1 MSHTVTQRTGVIS
14 SELDA
19 APLPRALKQIYAN
32 RGVDRLDDIT
42 LPLSQLAPPSALKG
56 AQAAAEMLAD
66 AIEFH
71 ASVVIVG
78 DFDADGATS
87 CALAVSLLK
96 QMGLE
101 EVTYLVPNRF
111 EFGYGLTPEIVGI
124 AAQYQ
129 PDVLVT
135 VDNGIASI
143 DGVMAAQMLGMSVI
157 ITDHHLPGDTLPE
170 ADIIVNPN
178 QPGCTFPSKALA
190 GVGVMFYVLTA
201 LRAELR
207 QRGWFE
213 SMGIDIPNLA
223 DALDLVALGT
233 VADVVPL
240 DKNNRTLVAAG
251 LARMRSGRARPGI
264 EALFEVAGRD
274 ISQVSSTDLG
284 FVAGPRLNAAGRLDD
299 MSVGIECLLAESSAS
314 ARTLATQLNDFNKER
329 KEIERTM
336 QTDAMALLEKG
347 DLSVGNEDFALSL
360 FREDWHQGVVGIL
373 ASRVRERFHRPTIVF
388 AQSGDGELK
397 GSGRSI
403 PGVHLRDAL
412 DRVATSTPGLITKFG
427 GHAMAAG
434 LSLSQ
439 DDLPRFREAFN
450 RVVAQALKGSLPD
463 QVTVTDGQ
471 LPQSDL
477 TLAIAEALE
486 SGGPWGQA
494 FEAPSFEGVFT
505 ISDMRV
511 VGEKHLKFR
520 LITEAGLIDA
530 IAFNAEV
537 ETWTRDTP
545 KALRCVYRPCVN
557 EYRGDRRLQLQ
568 IEALWP
574 QASG

>member
-1 MSHTVTQRTGVIS
+1 MSHAVTHRSGVIS
-14 SELDA
+14 SELSA
-19 APLPRALKQIYAN
+19 APLPPALKQIYAN

-178 QPGCTFPSKALA
+178 QPGCPFPSKALA

-207 QRGWFE
+207 GRGWFE

-314 ARTLATQLNDFNKER
+314 ARILATQLNDFNKER

-336 QTDAMALLEKG
+336 QTDAMTLLEKG
-347 DLSVGNEDFALSL
+347 DLSVGDEDFALSL

-373 ASRVRERFHRPTIVF
+373 ASRIRERFHRPTIVF

-412 DRVATSTPGLITKFG
+412 DRVATSTPDLITKFG

-471 LPQSDL
+471 LPESDL
-477 TLAIAEALE
+477 TLGLAEALE

-520 LITEAGLIDA
+520 LFTEAGLIDA

-537 ETWTRDTP
+537 ETWTRDKP
-545 KALRCVYRPCVN
+545 KTLRCVYRPCVN
-557 EYRGDRRLQLQ
+557 EYRGERRLQLQ
-568 IEALWP
+568 IEALW
-574 QASG
+574 AEVSG

>member
-1 MSHTVTQRTGVIS
+1 MSHAVTHRSGVIS
-14 SELDA
+14 SELSA
-19 APLPRALKQIYAN
+19 APLPPALKQIYAN

-178 QPGCTFPSKALA
+178 QPGCPFPSKALA

-207 QRGWFE
+207 GRGWFE

-314 ARTLATQLNDFNKER
+314 ARILATQLNDFNKER

-336 QTDAMALLEKG
+336 QTDAMTLLEKG
-347 DLSVGNEDFALSL
+347 DLSVGDEDFALSL

-373 ASRVRERFHRPTIVF
+373 ASRIRERFHRPTIVF

-471 LPQSDL
+471 LSESDL
-477 TLAIAEALE
+477 TLGLAEALE

-520 LITEAGLIDA
+520 LFTEAGLIDA

-537 ETWTRDTP
+537 ETWTRDKP
-545 KALRCVYRPCVN
+545 KTLRCVYRPCVN
-557 EYRGDRRLQLQ
+557 EYRGERRLQLQ
-568 IEALWP
+568 IEALW
-574 QASG
+574 AEVSG

>member
-1 MSHTVTQRTGVIS
+1 MSQAVTHRSGVIS
-14 SELDA
+14 SELSA
-19 APLPRALKQIYAN
+19 APLPPALKQVYAN

-178 QPGCTFPSKALA
+178 QPGCPFPSKALA

-207 QRGWFE
+207 GRGWFE

-314 ARTLATQLNDFNKER
+314 ARILATQLNDFNKER

-336 QTDAMALLEKG
+336 QTDAMTLLEKG

-373 ASRVRERFHRPTIVF
+373 ASRIRERFHRPTIVF

-412 DRVATSTPGLITKFG
+412 DRVATSTPDLITKFG

-471 LPQSDL
+471 LPESDL
-477 TLAIAEALE
+477 TLGLAEALE

-520 LITEAGLIDA
+520 LFTEAGLIDA

-537 ETWTRDTP
+537 ETWTRDKP
-545 KALRCVYRPCVN
+545 KTLRCVYRPCVN
-557 EYRGDRRLQLQ
+557 EYRGERRLQLQ
-568 IEALWP
+568 IEALW
-574 QASG
+574 AEVSG

>member
-14 SELDA
+14 SELEA

-178 QPGCTFPSKALA
+178 QPGCPFPSKALA

-434 LSLSQ
+434 LSLSE
-439 DDLPRFREAFN
+439 DDLPRFRETFN

-463 QVTVTDGQ
+463 HVTVTDGQ

-477 TLAIAEALE
+477 TLVLAEALE
-486 SGGPWGQA
+486 SGGPWGQG

-530 IAFNAEV
+530 IAFNADV

>member
-1 MSHTVTQRTGVIS
+1 MSQAVTHRSGVIS
-14 SELDA
+14 SELSA
-19 APLPRALKQIYAN
+19 APLPPALKQIYAN

-101 EVTYLVPNRF
+101 EVTFLVPNRF

-178 QPGCTFPSKALA
+178 QPGCPFPSKALA

-207 QRGWFE
+207 GRGWFE

-314 ARTLATQLNDFNKER
+314 ARILATQLNDFNKER

-336 QTDAMALLEKG
+336 QTDAMTLLEKG

-373 ASRVRERFHRPTIVF
+373 ASRIRERFHRPTIVF

-412 DRVATSTPGLITKFG
+412 DRVATSTPDLITKFG

-450 RVVAQALKGSLPD
+450 RVVAQALKGSLPN

-471 LPQSDL
+471 LPESDL
-477 TLAIAEALE
+477 TLGLAEALE

-520 LITEAGLIDA
+520 LFTEAGLIDA

-537 ETWTRDTP
+537 ETWTRDKP
-545 KALRCVYRPCVN
+545 KTLRCVYRPCVN
-557 EYRGDRRLQLQ
+557 EYRGERRLQLQ
-568 IEALWP
+568 IEALW
-574 QASG
+574 AEVSG

>member
-1 MSHTVTQRTGVIS
+1 MSHAVTHRSGVIS
-14 SELDA
+14 SELSA
-19 APLPRALKQIYAN
+19 APLPPALKQIYAN

-178 QPGCTFPSKALA
+178 QPGCPFPSKALA

-207 QRGWFE
+207 GRGWFE

-223 DALDLVALGT
+223 NALDLVALGT

-314 ARTLATQLNDFNKER
+314 ARILATQLNDFNKER

-336 QTDAMALLEKG
+336 QTDAMTLLEKG

-373 ASRVRERFHRPTIVF
+373 ASRIRERFHRPTIVF

-412 DRVATSTPGLITKFG
+412 DRVATSTPDLITKFG

-471 LPQSDL
+471 LPESDL
-477 TLAIAEALE
+477 TLGLAEALE

-520 LITEAGLIDA
+520 LFTEAGLIDA

-537 ETWTRDTP
+537 ETWTRNKP
-545 KALRCVYRPCVN
+545 KTLRCVYRPCVN
-557 EYRGDRRLQLQ
+557 EYRGERRLQLQ
-568 IEALWP
+568 IEALW
-574 QASG
+574 AEVSG

>member
-1 MSHTVTQRTGVIS
+1 MSHAVTHRSGVIS
-14 SELDA
+14 SELSA
-19 APLPRALKQIYAN
+19 APLPPALKQIYAN

-178 QPGCTFPSKALA
+178 QPGCPFPSKALA

-207 QRGWFE
+207 GRGWFE

-314 ARTLATQLNDFNKER
+314 ARILATQLNDFNKER

-336 QTDAMALLEKG
+336 QTDAMTLLEKG
-347 DLSVGNEDFALSL
+347 DLSIGDEDFALSL

-373 ASRVRERFHRPTIVF
+373 ASRIRERFHRPTIVF

-412 DRVATSTPGLITKFG
+412 DRVATSTPDLITKFG

-471 LPQSDL
+471 LPESDL
-477 TLAIAEALE
+477 TLGLAEALE

-520 LITEAGLIDA
+520 LFTEAGLIDA

-537 ETWTRDTP
+537 ETWTRDKP
-545 KALRCVYRPCVN
+545 KTLRCVYRPCVN
-557 EYRGDRRLQLQ
+557 EYRGERRLQLQ
-568 IEALWP
+568 IEALW
-574 QASG
+574 AEVSG

>member
-14 SELDA
+14 SELAA

-477 TLAIAEALE
+477 TLALAEALE

-574 QASG
+574 EASG

>member
-201 LRAELR
+201 VRAELR

-477 TLAIAEALE
+477 TLALAEALE

-574 QASG
+574 EASG

>member
-1 MSHTVTQRTGVIS
+1 MSHTVTHRTGVIS

-157 ITDHHLPGDTLPE
+157 ITDHHLPGDSLPE

-178 QPGCTFPSKALA
+178 QPGCASPSKALA

-347 DLSVGNEDFALSL
+347 DLSVGNEDFAVSL

-439 DDLPRFREAFN
+439 EDLPTFREAFN

-477 TLAIAEALE
+477 TLALAEALE

-530 IAFNAEV
+530 IAFNADV

-557 EYRGDRRLQLQ
+557 EYRAERRLQLQ
-568 IEALWP
+568 IEVLWP
-574 QASG
+574 EV

>member
-1 MSHTVTQRTGVIS
+1 MSHAVTHRSGVIS
-14 SELDA
+14 SELSA
-19 APLPRALKQIYAN
+19 APLPPALKQIYAN

-178 QPGCTFPSKALA
+178 QPGCPFPSKALA
-190 GVGVMFYVLTA
+190 GVGVIFYVLTA

-207 QRGWFE
+207 GRGWFE

-314 ARTLATQLNDFNKER
+314 ARILATQLNDFNKER

-336 QTDAMALLEKG
+336 QTDAMTLLEKG

-373 ASRVRERFHRPTIVF
+373 ASRIRERFHRPTIVF

-412 DRVATSTPGLITKFG
+412 DRVATSTPDLITKFG

-471 LPQSDL
+471 LPESDL
-477 TLAIAEALE
+477 TLGLAEALE

-520 LITEAGLIDA
+520 LFTEAGLIDA

-537 ETWTRDTP
+537 ETWTRDKP
-545 KALRCVYRPCVN
+545 KTLRCVYRPCVN
-557 EYRGDRRLQLQ
+557 EYRGERRLQLQ
-568 IEALWP
+568 IEALW
-574 QASG
+574 AEVSG

>member
-56 AQAAAEMLAD
+56 AQAASEMLAD

-450 RVVAQALKGSLPD
+450 RVVAQALKGSLSD

-477 TLAIAEALE
+477 TLALAEALE

-505 ISDMRV
+505 ISDMCV

-574 QASG
+574 EASG

>member
-1 MSHTVTQRTGVIS
+1 MSHAVTHRSGVIS
-14 SELDA
+14 SELSA
-19 APLPRALKQIYAN
+19 APLPPALKQIYAN

-111 EFGYGLTPEIVGI
+111 EFGYGLTPEIVGV

-178 QPGCTFPSKALA
+178 QPGCPFPSKALA

-207 QRGWFE
+207 GRGWFE

-314 ARTLATQLNDFNKER
+314 ARILAKQLNDFNKER

-336 QTDAMALLEKG
+336 QTDAMTLLEKG

-373 ASRVRERFHRPTIVF
+373 ASRIRERFHRPTIVF

-412 DRVATSTPGLITKFG
+412 DRVATSTPDLITKFG

-471 LPQSDL
+471 LSESDL
-477 TLAIAEALE
+477 TLGLAEALE

-520 LITEAGLIDA
+520 LFTEAGLIDA

-537 ETWTRDTP
+537 ETWTRDKP
-545 KALRCVYRPCVN
+545 KTLRCVYRPCVN
-557 EYRGDRRLQLQ
+557 EYRGERRLQLQ
-568 IEALWP
+568 IEALW
-574 QASG
+574 AEVSG

>member
-1 MSHTVTQRTGVIS
+1 MSHAVTHRSGVIS
-14 SELDA
+14 SELSA
-19 APLPRALKQIYAN
+19 APLPPALKQIYAN
-32 RGVDRLDDIT
+32 RGVDRLDDST

-178 QPGCTFPSKALA
+178 QPGCPFPSKALA

-207 QRGWFE
+207 GRGWFE

-314 ARTLATQLNDFNKER
+314 ARILATQLNDFNKER

-336 QTDAMALLEKG
+336 QTDAMTLLEKG

-373 ASRVRERFHRPTIVF
+373 ASRIRERFHRPTIVF

-412 DRVATSTPGLITKFG
+412 DRVATSTPDLITKFG

-471 LPQSDL
+471 LSESDL
-477 TLAIAEALE
+477 TLGLAEALE

-520 LITEAGLIDA
+520 LFTEAGLIDA

-537 ETWTRDTP
+537 ETWTRDKP
-545 KALRCVYRPCVN
+545 KTLRCVYRPCVN
-557 EYRGDRRLQLQ
+557 EYRGERRLQLQ
-568 IEALWP
+568 IEALW
-574 QASG
+574 AEVSG

>member
-1 MSHTVTQRTGVIS
+1 MSQAVTHRSGVIS
-14 SELDA
+14 SELSA
-19 APLPRALKQIYAN
+19 APLPPALKQIYAN

-178 QPGCTFPSKALA
+178 QPGCPFPSKALA

-207 QRGWFE
+207 GRGWFE

-314 ARTLATQLNDFNKER
+314 ARILATQLNDFNKER

-336 QTDAMALLEKG
+336 QTDAMTLLEKG

-373 ASRVRERFHRPTIVF
+373 ASRIRERFHRPTIVF

-412 DRVATSTPGLITKFG
+412 DRVATSTPDLITKFG

-471 LPQSDL
+471 LPESDL
-477 TLAIAEALE
+477 TLGLAEALE

-520 LITEAGLIDA
+520 LFTEAGLIDA

-537 ETWTRDTP
+537 ETWTRDKP
-545 KALRCVYRPCVN
+545 KTLRCVYRPCVN
-557 EYRGDRRLQLQ
+557 EYRGERRLQLQ
-568 IEALWP
+568 IEALW
-574 QASG
+574 AEVSG

>member
-1 MSHTVTQRTGVIS
+1 MSHAVTHRSGVIS
-14 SELDA
+14 SELSA
-19 APLPRALKQIYAN
+19 APLPPALKQIYAN

-178 QPGCTFPSKALA
+178 QPGCPFPSKALA

-207 QRGWFE
+207 GRGWFE

-314 ARTLATQLNDFNKER
+314 ARILATQLNDFNKER

-336 QTDAMALLEKG
+336 QTDAMTLLEKG

-373 ASRVRERFHRPTIVF
+373 ASRIRERFHRPTIVF

-412 DRVATSTPGLITKFG
+412 DRVATSTPDLITKFG

-471 LPQSDL
+471 LSESDL
-477 TLAIAEALE
+477 TLGLAEALE

-520 LITEAGLIDA
+520 LFTEAGLIDA

-537 ETWTRDTP
+537 ETWTRDKP
-545 KALRCVYRPCVN
+545 KTLRCVYRPCVN
-557 EYRGDRRLQLQ
+557 EYRGERRLQLQ
-568 IEALWP
+568 IEALW
-574 QASG
+574 AEDSG

>member
-1 MSHTVTQRTGVIS
+1 MSQAVTHRSGVIS
-14 SELDA
+14 SELSA
-19 APLPRALKQIYAN
+19 APLPPALKQVYAN

-178 QPGCTFPSKALA
+178 QPGCPFPSKALA

-207 QRGWFE
+207 GRGWFE

-314 ARTLATQLNDFNKER
+314 ARILAKQLNDFNKER

-336 QTDAMALLEKG
+336 QTDAMTLLEKG

-373 ASRVRERFHRPTIVF
+373 ASRIRERFHRPTIVF

-412 DRVATSTPGLITKFG
+412 DRVATSTPDLITKFG

-471 LPQSDL
+471 LSESDL
-477 TLAIAEALE
+477 TLGLAEALE

-520 LITEAGLIDA
+520 LFTEAGLIDA

-537 ETWTRDTP
+537 ETWTRDKP
-545 KALRCVYRPCVN
+545 KTLRCVYRPCVN
-557 EYRGDRRLQLQ
+557 EYRGERRLQLQ
-568 IEALWP
+568 IEALW
-574 QASG
+574 AEVSG

>member
-1 MSHTVTQRTGVIS
+1 MSEVIERRQGVIS
-14 SELDA
+14 PALRDA
-19 APLPRALKQIYAN
+19 SLPRALKQIYAN
-32 RGVDRLDDIT
+32 RGVDNLNDIS
-42 LPLSQLAPPSALKG
+42 LPLNQLLPPSALKG
-56 AQAAAEMLAD
+56 AQEAAEMLAD
-66 AIEFH
+66 AIEFQ

-111 EFGYGLTPEIVGI
+111 EYGYGLTPEIVGI

-129 PDVLVT
+129 PDVLMT

-143 DGVMAAQMLGMSVI
+143 DGVMAARMLGMSVI
-157 ITDHHLPGDTLPE
+157 VTDHHLPGAELPE

-178 QPGCTFPSKALA
+178 QPGCSFPSKALA

-213 SMGIDIPNLA
+213 TMGIEMPNLA
-223 DALDLVALGT
+223 DSLDLVALGT

-251 LARMRSGRARPGI
+251 IARMRAGRARPGI

-274 ISQVSSTDLG
+274 IRSVSSTDLG
-284 FVAGPRLNAAGRLDD
+284 FVAGPRINAAGRLDD
-299 MSVGIECLLAESSAS
+299 MSVGIECLLSESSFG
-314 ARTLATQLNDFNKER
+314 ARELATQLNDYNRER
-329 KEIERTM
+329 RDIESSM
-336 QTDAMALLEKG
+336 QADALALLENG
-347 DLSVGNEDFALSL
+347 TFSVSDTDFALSL
-360 FREDWHQGVVGIL
+360 YQADWHQGVVGIL
-373 ASRVRERFHRPTIVF
+373 ASRIRERFHRPTLIF
-388 AQSGDGELK
+388 AQAGDGELK

-403 PGVHLRDAL
+403 AGFHLRDAL
-412 DRVATSTPGLITKFG
+412 DRVATLNPGLITKFG

-434 LSLSQ
+434 LSLAESN
-439 DDLPRFREAFN
+439 LPQFRDAFN
-450 RVVAQALKGSLPD
+450 RVASEAMNGALSD
-463 QVTVTDGQ
+463 QIYRTDGELEASDMTLQ
-471 LPQSDL
+471 L
-477 TLAIAEALE
+477 AEAIE

-494 FEAPSFEGVFT
+494 FEAPSFDGIFRV
-505 ISDMRV
+505 SDMRV

-520 LITEAGLIDA
+520 LSTDAGTLDA
-530 IAFNAEV
+530 IAFNQDV
-537 ETWTRDTP
+537 ETWMADRP
-545 KALRCVYRPCVN
+545 SAVRCVYRPSVN
-557 EYRGDRRLQLQ
+557 EYRGERKLQLQ
-568 IEALWP
+568 LDTIWP
-574 QASG
+574 AQSH

>member
-178 QPGCTFPSKALA
+178 QPGCPFPSKALA

-477 TLAIAEALE
+477 TLALAEALE

-530 IAFNAEV
+530 IAFNADV

>member
-178 QPGCTFPSKALA
+178 QPGCAFPSKALA

-477 TLAIAEALE
+477 TLALAEALE

-574 QASG
+574 EASG

>member
-299 MSVGIECLLAESSAS
+299 MSVGIECLLAESSAL

-477 TLAIAEALE
+477 TLALAEALE

-574 QASG
+574 EASG

>member
-1 MSHTVTQRTGVIS
+1 MGFWGFGV
-14 SELDA
+14 L
-19 APLPRALKQIYAN
+19 
-32 RGVDRLDDIT
+32 GFW
-42 LPLSQLAPPSALKG
+42 G
-56 AQAAAEMLAD
+56 
-66 AIEFH
+66 
-71 ASVVIVG
+71 
-78 DFDADGATS
+78 
-87 CALAVSLLK
+87 VSLLK

-178 QPGCTFPSKALA
+178 HPGCTFPSKALA

-477 TLAIAEALE
+477 TLALAEALE

-574 QASG
+574 EASG